1 MKNISL
7 LDFYC
12 KKNPNS
18 KQLFRIMRTSIFL
31 LLFCSFSLMAKN
43 ANSQNAKVTINK
55 QDVRL
60 ESILSEIESQTN
72 YLFIYKKNVD
82 VNLHKSISVKARP
95 VSEVLSLSLIHI
107 SEPTRH

>member
-18 KQLFRIMRTSIFL
+18 IQLFRIMRTSIFL

-43 ANSQNAKVTINK
+43 ANSQNAKVTIA
-55 QDVRL
+55 
-60 ESILSEIESQTN
+60 E
-72 YLFIYKKNVD
+72 F
-82 VNLHKSISVKARP
+82 NLQMQQNSD
-95 VSEVLSLSLIHI
+95 
-107 SEPTRH
+107 

>member
-1 MKNISL
+1 
-7 LDFYC
+7 
-12 KKNPNS
+12 
-18 KQLFRIMRTSIFL
+18 
-31 LLFCSFSLMAKN
+31 MAKN

-82 VNLHKSISVKARP
+82 VNLHKSISVKATP
-95 VSEVLSLSLIHI
+95 VIFFIVGVWVI
-107 SEPTRH
+107 SFLVSIIWFPSIL

>member
-7 LDFYC
+7 LDFTA
-12 KKNPNS
+12 KKS
-18 KQLFRIMRTSIFL
+18 KFKQLFRIMRTSIFL

-72 YLFIYKKNVD
+72 YLFIYKKM
-82 VNLHKSISVKARP
+82 
-95 VSEVLSLSLIHI
+95 
-107 SEPTRH
+107 

>member
-1 MKNISL
+1 
-7 LDFYC
+7 
-12 KKNPNS
+12 
-18 KQLFRIMRTSIFL
+18 MRTSIFL

-72 YLFIYKKNVD
+72 YLFIYKKCRCKFAQK
-82 VNLHKSISVKARP
+82 HQR
-95 VSEVLSLSLIHI
+95 EGQ
-107 SEPTRH
+107 TGF